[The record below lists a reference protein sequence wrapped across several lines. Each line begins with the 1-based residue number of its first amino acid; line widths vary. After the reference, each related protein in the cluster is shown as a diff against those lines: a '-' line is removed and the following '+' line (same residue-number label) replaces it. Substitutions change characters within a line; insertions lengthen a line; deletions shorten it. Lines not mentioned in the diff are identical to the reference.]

1 MAEVATRLAAVRQE
15 RGLSAATLARL
26 AGVSRQTIYAIEVG
40 TYVPNTAVALKL
52 ARALDTTVEQL
63 FALPEDAQTSFPAR
77 EAAILPG
84 SDALQPGQPVQL
96 CSVDRRL
103 IASAPAP
110 MRWYLPPSD
119 AIIAGCRGDRIQVE
133 VFDPDSK
140 RESRLLIAGC
150 DPAISVLAR
159 HAESA
164 GIELVLVHRNSSQS
178 LELLK
183 GASIHIAGTHLRDEP
198 TGESNIPAVGRMF
211 SRNAV
216 AVVSYAVWE
225 EGIVTA
231 AGNPRRLRSVSDFV
245 RRGVTIV
252 NREPGS
258 GARNLLDAQLKR
270 GGIAGR
276 TVKGYDRIAMGHV
289 AAAWQ
294 VHSGA
299 ADCCIATQAAA
310 RLFGLHF
317 IPLVTERYDLVLRR
331 RHLELAP
338 VQKLFDILS
347 QSRFRRELEA
357 LGGYDARVAGQ
368 RLI

>member
-1 MAEVATRLAAVRQE
+1 MAEVATRLADVRQQ
-15 RGLSAATLARL
+15 RGLSATTLARL
-26 AGVSRQTIYAIEVG
+26 AGVSRQTIYAMEAG

-52 ARALDTTVEQL
+52 ARALDSTVEQL
-63 FALPEDAQTSFPAR
+63 FTLPEDARAQFPAE
-77 EAAILPG
+77 EAELLPG

-96 CSVDRRL
+96 CTVSANL
-103 IASAPAP
+103 IASVPAAV
-110 MRWYLPPSD
+110 RWYLPPSD
-119 AIIAGCRGDRIQVE
+119 AVVAGCRGDRVQVE
-133 VFDPDSK
+133 VFNPDSN
-140 RESRLLIAGC
+140 RESRLLVAGC

-164 GIELVLVHRNSSQS
+164 GIELVLAHRNSSQA

-183 GASIHIAGTHLRDEP
+183 HGSIHIAGTHLRDEP
-198 TGESNIPAVGRMF
+198 TGESNIPAIGRMF
-211 SRNAV
+211 SRNSV
-216 AVVSYAVWE
+216 AVISYAVWE
-225 EGIVTA
+225 EGIVTPA
-231 AGNPRRLRSVSDFV
+231 RNPKRVRGISDFA

-270 GGIAGR
+270 AGIDAR
-276 TVKGYDRIAMGHV
+276 ALRGYDHVATGHL

-294 VHSGA
+294 VQSGA

-357 LGGYDARVAGQ
+357 RAGYEARVAGQ
-368 RLI
+368 RLM